1 MLAANVATTP
11 ARLSARRG
19 TVVGNRSASLAA
31 ARSPVL
37 TRAPTSRA
45 LIVQSSAAD
54 WPVQAPALVQGPP
67 GLAVPQNNQV
77 AHHHGGS
84 SLERERME
92 IMEKANKLANIDVND
107 PKSLEAIGSK
117 VLCRVQFRIGYQTQV
132 GEDLFIVG
140 SHRQMGEW
148 NQHQALPLQWS
159 DGGNWYTDLEL
170 PAGGVVFYKYVV
182 KQADGE
188 YRWQE
193 GANNLL
199 VLPDEW
205 DIPKDAMFVV
215 DDNFSGLSR
224 SSQNMLAS
232 KVISYEKEIV
242 QLRLETV
249 KAKEMTKASLK
260 ELLLTREELEDA
272 NQKLDHYER
281 NVATVIASMQHQQD
295 EVNGANAR

>member
-1 MLAANVATTP
+1 MAQHRAGG
-11 ARLSARRG
+11 G
-19 TVVGNRSASLAA
+19 T
-31 ARSPVL
+31 
-37 TRAPTSRA
+37 
-45 LIVQSSAAD
+45 
-54 WPVQAPALVQGPP
+54 
-67 GLAVPQNNQV
+67 
-77 AHHHGGS
+77 
-84 SLERERME
+84 LERERME
-92 IMEKANKLANIDVND
+92 IMEKANKLANIDPND

-117 VLCRVQFRIGYQTQV
+117 VQCRVQFRIGYQTQV

-140 SHRQMGEW
+140 SHKKMGEW
-148 NQHQALPLQWS
+148 NQHHALPMQWS
-159 DGGNWYTDLEL
+159 DGGNWFTDLEL

-182 KQADGE
+182 KQANGSF
-188 YRWQE
+188 RWQE

-205 DIPKDAMFVV
+205 DIPKDSMFVV
-215 DDNFSGLSR
+215 DDDFSGLSR

-260 ELLLTREELEDA
+260 ELLLTREELEEA
-272 NQKLDHYER
+272 NSKLDHYER

-295 EVNGANAR
+295 EANGARYGENAR

>member
-19 TVVGNRSASLAA
+19 SVVGNRCASLTA
-31 ARSPVL
+31 ARVPVL
-37 TRAPTSRA
+37 TRAPRSRA
-45 LIVQSSAAD
+45 LIVQSSND
-54 WPVQAPALVQGPP
+54 WPAPALVQGPP
-67 GLAVPQNNQV
+67 GLDRQV
-77 AHHHGGS
+77 ARHQGGGT
-84 SLERERME
+84 LERERME
-92 IMEKANKLANIDVND
+92 IMEKANKLANIDPND

-117 VLCRVQFRIGYQTQV
+117 VQCRVQFRIGYQTQV

-140 SHRQMGEW
+140 SHKKMGEW
-148 NQHQALPLQWS
+148 NQHHALPMQWS
-159 DGGNWYTDLEL
+159 DGGNWFTDLEL

-182 KQADGE
+182 KQANGA

-205 DIPKDAMFVV
+205 DIPRDSMFVV

-260 ELLLTREELEDA
+260 ELLLTREELEEA
-272 NQKLDHYER
+272 NSKLDHYER

-295 EVNGANAR
+295 EANSGARYGENAR

>member
-11 ARLSARRG
+11 ARLSVRRG
-19 TVVGNRSASLAA
+19 SVVGNRCASLTA
-31 ARSPVL
+31 ARVPVL
-37 TRAPTSRA
+37 TRAPRSRA
-45 LIVQSSAAD
+45 LIVQSSND
-54 WPVQAPALVQGPP
+54 WPAPALVQGPP
-67 GLAVPQNNQV
+67 GLDRQV
-77 AHHHGGS
+77 AQHQGGG

-92 IMEKANKLANIDVND
+92 IMEKANKLANINPND
-107 PKSLEAIGSK
+107 PKALEAIGSK
-117 VLCRVQFRIGYQTQV
+117 VQCRVQFRIGYQTQV

-140 SHRQMGEW
+140 SHKKMGEW
-148 NQHQALPLQWS
+148 NQHHALPMQWS
-159 DGGNWYTDLEL
+159 DGGNWFTDLEL

-182 KQADGE
+182 KQANGA

-205 DIPKDAMFVV
+205 DIPKDSMFVV

-260 ELLLTREELEDA
+260 ELLLTREELEEA
-272 NQKLDHYER
+272 NSKLDHYER

-295 EVNGANAR
+295 EANSGARYGENAR

>member
-19 TVVGNRSASLAA
+19 SVVVNRCASLTA
-31 ARSPVL
+31 ARVPVL
-37 TRAPTSRA
+37 TRAPRSRA
-45 LIVQSSAAD
+45 LIVQSSND
-54 WPVQAPALVQGPP
+54 WPAPALVQGPP
-67 GLAVPQNNQV
+67 GLDRQV
-77 AHHHGGS
+77 ARHQGGGT
-84 SLERERME
+84 LERERME
-92 IMEKANKLANIDVND
+92 IMEKANKLANIDPND

-117 VLCRVQFRIGYQTQV
+117 VQCRVQFRIGYQTQV

-140 SHRQMGEW
+140 SHKKMGEW
-148 NQHQALPLQWS
+148 NQHHALPMQWS
-159 DGGNWYTDLEL
+159 DGGNWFTDLEL

-182 KQADGE
+182 KQANGSF
-188 YRWQE
+188 RWQE

-205 DIPKDAMFVV
+205 DIPKDSMFVV

-260 ELLLTREELEDA
+260 ELLLTREELEEA
-272 NQKLDHYER
+272 NSKLDHYER

-295 EVNGANAR
+295 EANGARYGENAR

>member
-19 TVVGNRSASLAA
+19 SVVGNRCASRTA
-31 ARSPVL
+31 ARVPVL
-37 TRAPTSRA
+37 TRAPRSRA
-45 LIVQSSAAD
+45 LIVQSSND
-54 WPVQAPALVQGPP
+54 WPAPALVQGPP
-67 GLAVPQNNQV
+67 GLDRQV
-77 AHHHGGS
+77 ARHQGGGT
-84 SLERERME
+84 LERERME
-92 IMEKANKLANIDVND
+92 IMEKANKLANIDPND

-117 VLCRVQFRIGYQTQV
+117 VQCRVQFRIGYQTQV

-140 SHRQMGEW
+140 SHKKMGEW
-148 NQHQALPLQWS
+148 NQHHALPMQWS
-159 DGGNWYTDLEL
+159 DGGNWFTDLEL

-182 KQADGE
+182 KQANGSF
-188 YRWQE
+188 RWQE

-205 DIPKDAMFVV
+205 DIPRDSMFVV

-260 ELLLTREELEDA
+260 ELLLTREELEEA
-272 NQKLDHYER
+272 NSKLDHYER

-295 EVNGANAR
+295 EANGARYGENAR

>member
-1 MLAANVATTP
+1 M
-11 ARLSARRG
+11 ARHQGGG
-19 TVVGNRSASLAA
+19 T
-31 ARSPVL
+31 
-37 TRAPTSRA
+37 
-45 LIVQSSAAD
+45 
-54 WPVQAPALVQGPP
+54 
-67 GLAVPQNNQV
+67 
-77 AHHHGGS
+77 
-84 SLERERME
+84 LERERME
-92 IMEKANKLANIDVND
+92 IMEKANKLANIDPND

-117 VLCRVQFRIGYQTQV
+117 VQCRVQFRIGYQTQV

-140 SHRQMGEW
+140 SHKKMGEW
-148 NQHQALPLQWS
+148 NQHHALPMQWS
-159 DGGNWYTDLEL
+159 DGGNWFTDLEL

-182 KQADGE
+182 KQANGSF
-188 YRWQE
+188 RWQD

-205 DIPKDAMFVV
+205 DIPKDSMFVV

-260 ELLLTREELEDA
+260 ELLLTREELEEA
-272 NQKLDHYER
+272 NSKLDHYER

-295 EVNGANAR
+295 EANGARYGENAR